1 MSADQTASQ
10 FVEQLIEQ
18 DRASG
23 QVSEAVIRQRRRL
36 LELSL
41 EHPDLVVAYCSRAGN
56 PSDGRMRVLLGRVC
70 EVAVRAQFEQRASA
84 AHA

>member
-1 MSADQTASQ
+1 MSAGQTASQ

-23 QVSEAVIRQRRRL
+23 KVSEAVIRQRRRL

-41 EHPDLVVAYCSRAGN
+41 EHPDLVVAYCKRAQN
-56 PSDGRMRVLLGRVC
+56 PTDGRTRTLLSRVC
-70 EVAVRAQFEQRASA
+70 EVAARAQFEQRVSA